1 MIYLDNAATTF
12 PKPYSRRKRI
22 GFVYRADFLSKYI
35 IINFL
40 RIINIFSTK
49 KALKPR

>member
-1 MIYLDNAATTF
+1 MNE
-12 PKPYSRRKRI
+12 KKVQSRKRI

-35 IINFL
+35 VIILL
-40 RIINIFSTK
+40 RIINIFLKNK